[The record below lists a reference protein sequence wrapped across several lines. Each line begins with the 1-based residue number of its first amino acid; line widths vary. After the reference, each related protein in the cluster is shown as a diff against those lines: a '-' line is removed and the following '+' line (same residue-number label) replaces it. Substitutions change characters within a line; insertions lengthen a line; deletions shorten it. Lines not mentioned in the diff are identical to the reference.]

1 MRRGRRLR
9 VSLIGAAAL
18 TAAAPAAAQAVITPT
33 TDAVAVARAIAD
45 RPSEVVGA
53 AFETAPPRSG
63 TAISTTRLGQFPS
76 SGPSFAILSTGD
88 PRNASAPNSSPGTGT
103 NLLNTARGVDDVTV
117 LRIDLNVPASARC
130 LSVRFR
136 YYSEEFPEFVG
147 DFFNDA
153 FIAELDRSTWNVT
166 GTAPGVSAI
175 DNFAFDVRGR
185 PITVNSIGP
194 TSVAAARA
202 ADTTYDAGTRRLR
215 ASVPISPGRHSLY
228 LSIFDQ
234 GDPIF
239 DSSAFVD
246 RLTLDRLNP
255 CTRGAVVDV
264 APGRPAGAVTLPS
277 GRVSIPAASVF
288 GSAAR
293 LVVRDL
299 AYRPSPIRTPGVVR
313 LSGTVRDTRG
323 FVVRGARVKVLTL
336 PGRFFRSVGEVRS
349 RRDGRFTVALRP
361 TPAFQ
366 ARGDEVWA
374 FIRARKPGGKPE
386 DRSTG
391 VRLVRLTVR

>member
-1 MRRGRRLR
+1 MPIRRRS
-9 VSLIGAAAL
+9 VAAVIGAAMVL
-18 TAAAPAAAQAVITPT
+18 GAPAGAQAAITPT
-33 TDAVAVARAIAD
+33 TSALAVARAIAD
-45 RPSEVVGA
+45 RPSEVAGA

-103 NLLNTARGVDDVTV
+103 QLLNTARGVNDVTV
-117 LRIDLNVPASARC
+117 LRIDLNVPAAARC

-136 YYSEEFPEFVG
+136 YYSEEFPEFTG

-153 FIAELDRSTWNVT
+153 FIVELDRSTWNVS

-175 DNFAFDVRGR
+175 DNFAFDVQGR

-194 TSVAAARA
+194 TSAAAARS

-215 ASVPISPGRHSLY
+215 ASVPITPGRHSLY

-234 GDPIF
+234 GDDIF

-246 RLTLDRLNP
+246 RLTLDQLNP

-264 APGRPAGAVTLPS
+264 APGQPAGALNLPN
-277 GRVSIPAASVF
+277 GRISIPAASVF

-293 LVVRDL
+293 LVVRDV
-299 AYRPSPIRTPGVVR
+299 ASRPSPIRTPGLVR
-313 LSGTVRDTRG
+313 LSGTIRDTRG

-336 PGRFFRSVGEVRS
+336 PGRFFRSAGEVRS
-349 RRDGRFTVALRP
+349 RRDGRFTVPLRP
-361 TPAFQ
+361 TAAFQ

-374 FIRARKPGGKPE
+374 YIRARKPGGKPD

-391 VRLVRLTVR
+391 VRLTRLTVR